1 MVVEDGMLG
10 SIEAGGSHLLG
21 HREADAIGH
30 TLSERASGRLD
41 SGSLMELRVTRCDA
55 VELTEFLHLIERKI
69 EPGKVQPGVEEHAA
83 VTSGEDETITINP
96 ARSCGVDLES
106 LPEENGANISRT
118 ERKTEM
124 SRLAGG
130 DGVDGESAGIAGG

>member
-1 MVVEDGMLG
+1 
-10 SIEAGGSHLLG
+10 
-21 HREADAIGH
+21 
-30 TLSERASGRLD
+30 
-41 SGSLMELRVTRCDA
+41 MELRVTRCDA
-55 VELTEFLHLIERKI
+55 VELAEFLHLIERKI
-69 EPGKVQPGVEEHAA
+69 EPGKVQPCVKEHAA
-83 VTSGEDETITINP
+83 VTSGEDETVTINP

-106 LPEENGANISRT
+106 LTEENGANISRT